1 MAYPARAFAEEPVD
15 TNALPVS
22 SASTTTQTA
31 NHASSLEFA
40 ASRAHQAVIRSTWA
54 EKARYLQE
62 LFGQRLTAAM
72 TGVDDARTV
81 GRWIRGQEP
90 QVAQRERLRDAY
102 QIAKLIEIAESKE
115 TAKAWFLGMNPGLDD
130 EPPAQVIAEDLQEG
144 GKRVMKA
151 ARTFITPTSIR
162 NNDN

>member
-1 MAYPARAFAEEPVD
+1 MEGTMAYPARRFAEESFDSNAAPVAAD
-15 TNALPVS
+15 SVS
-22 SASTTTQTA
+22 MQAV
-31 NHASSLEFA
+31 NNASSLEFA

-62 LFGQRLTAAM
+62 LFGQRLTAAI

-102 QIAKLIEIAESKE
+102 QIAKLIEVAESRE

-130 EPPAQVIAEDLQEG
+130 EPPAQVIAEDLQDG

-151 ARTFITPTSIR
+151 ARSFLAS
-162 NNDN
+162 